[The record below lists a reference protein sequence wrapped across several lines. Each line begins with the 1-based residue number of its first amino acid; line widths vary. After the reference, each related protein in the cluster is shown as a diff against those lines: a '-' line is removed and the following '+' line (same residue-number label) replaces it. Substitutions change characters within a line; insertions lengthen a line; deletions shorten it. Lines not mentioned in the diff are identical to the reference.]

1 MDDFDI
7 NPFRLRYI
15 KEIYEKLSRGYHF
28 CIDDNKDERSGI
40 YSELVNNLEYYKT
53 LFETLGY
60 TLSDGSASI
69 YFFESAK
76 AGSTTTK
83 QTRELTLFLSILY
96 DHIADEGK
104 DPITAILEIR
114 FEIKDLPHL
123 IKDQYKRLMI
133 NVGVKD
139 SKDLHRIIKR
149 FQKYGFLTM
158 EDDTI
163 LFKQSVSRFTK
174 MFAEYCEPEKGE
186 PPSDEY

>member
-1 MDDFDI
+1 LDNFEI

-15 KEIYEKLSRGYHF
+15 KEIYKKLSHGYHF
-28 CIDDNKDERSGI
+28 CIDDNKDEYSGI
-40 YSELVNNLEYYKT
+40 YSELVNNLAYYKT

-60 TLSDGSASI
+60 TLSDGSAGI

-76 AGSTTTK
+76 AGSTTTR

-96 DHIADEGK
+96 DHLADEGK

-114 FEIKDLPHL
+114 FDITDLPHL
-123 IKDQYKRLMI
+123 TKDQYKRLMT
-133 NVGVKD
+133 NVGVED
-139 SKDLHRIIKR
+139 SKDLNRIIKR
-149 FQKYGFLTM
+149 FQKYGFLTI

-163 LFKQSVSRFTK
+163 LFKQAVSRFTK
-174 MFAEYCEPEKGE
+174 MFAEYNESEKGE

>member
-1 MDDFDI
+1 MDGFDI

-28 CIDDNKDERSGI
+28 CIDDNKDEYSGI
-40 YSELVNNLEYYKT
+40 YSELVNNLAYYKT

-60 TLSDGSASI
+60 KLSDGSAGI

-76 AGSTTTK
+76 AGSTTTR

-96 DHIADEGK
+96 DYLADEGK
-104 DPITAILEIR
+104 DPISAILEIR
-114 FEIKDLPHL
+114 FYINDLPHL
-123 IKDQYKRLMI
+123 TKDQYKRLMT
-133 NVGVKD
+133 NVCVED
-139 SKDLHRIIKR
+139 NKDLNRIIKR
-149 FQKYGFLTM
+149 FQKYGFLTI

-174 MFAEYCEPEKGE
+174 MFAEYNEPEKEE